1 MHLIR
6 VFVFFCGLLLVP
18 AEALADLSSSQ
29 ARKAI
34 QSMAGLSLP
43 SDFVRVQSVRT
54 SSAESAEARAE
65 LQLVFRVTQHDGQW
79 QLSEVRTGADRWE
92 RLDTIAE
99 ALKAELPYAACD
111 ESPVLARRARS
122 LALTTKRARCLIA
135 GLFGVTLPSDD
146 VRVREVS
153 ESGFSFGSADATGL
167 INALIQLDFRL
178 ARDRRGWQVV
188 EVKSGSR
195 DWTDIRGVS
204 AAIDQIKRATATNE
218 LSLIAQALDSYR
230 RERGFYVVSD
240 KESVLI
246 DHLSPRYLTPVI
258 RLDPWSRPYQYD
270 GQQTA
275 YSLRSL
281 GPDGKPN
288 TGDDIVV
295 KNGVL
300 ISTLRSSA
308 TLRLYCF
315 TPN

>member
-1 MHLIR
+1 MNSRHWIYLW
-6 VFVFFCGLLLVP
+6 LLLVVIP
-18 AEALADLSSSQ
+18 VVAYADLSSSQ

-34 QSMAGLSLP
+34 QAMAGMSLP
-43 SDFVRVQSVRT
+43 SDAVRVQSVQT
-54 SSAESAEARAE
+54 TSAESAEARAE
-65 LQLVFRVTQHDGQW
+65 LELVFRVTQHDGLW
-79 QLSEVRTGADRWE
+79 RLREVRTGPDRWE
-92 RLDTIAE
+92 RLDFLAQ
-99 ALKAELPYAACD
+99 AAKMELANGACD
-111 ESPVLARRARS
+111 EPSQFARIEDAA
-122 LALTTKRARCLIA
+122 ALTTKRARCLVA
-135 GLFGVTLPSDD
+135 ELLGVTLPSDD

-153 ESGFSFGSADATGL
+153 PFGFSFGSSDAT
-167 INALIQLDFRL
+167 ALIGVLVQLDFRL
-178 ARDRRGWQVV
+178 GRDRRGWQVV
-188 EVKSGSR
+188 AVKSGSR

-204 AAIDQIKRATATNE
+204 AGLDQIKRATATND

-246 DHLSPRYLTPVI
+246 DHLSPKYLIPVI

-295 KNGVL
+295 KN
-300 ISTLRSSA
+300 
-308 TLRLYCF
+308 
-315 TPN
+315 